1 MSKLFYLIIFLVVP
15 FGGCKSNDLIIN
27 GKHGYQIVIPS
38 SADSIELDA
47 AKQLQYYLFAISQTE
62 ITIVGEEAF
71 NKGNGIFLGHTNYAE
86 TQDIDFI
93 QLEEEGYLYKNR
105 DDNFI
110 IAGGSKK
117 GLLYGVYDLLEFLGV
132 KRYTPDYSFIPK
144 KNSISLPENDTI
156 VVPVFKY
163 RTTSYLWNS
172 SNTGFF
178 DWHKQSSREDWGL
191 FVHTFKVLVPPE
203 KYYKTHPEYF
213 SLIDGKRLPST
224 ELCLSNEAVFNTLV
238 AELKKRIAE
247 NPKPTYWSVSQNDN
261 AKYCQCDNC
270 TELDSIYGGISNQ
283 FAQEGKYKHSGSMIW
298 FINKV
303 AREFPDKVISTLA
316 YRYTREAPDHIK
328 PEKNVNIM
336 LCNIESS
343 RENPV
348 SVTDPHFSND
358 LHNWAKISQNILIWD
373 YITQFVSRNSPFPNL
388 HTIGPNIKLYA
399 NNNVRSLFMQ
409 STNQEDELGHLRC
422 YLTCKL
428 MWNPDADPNAIIDEF
443 LNGYYGAAAP
453 YIGQYIDT
461 MRQSLL
467 TNGFK
472 LGIQGD
478 PRDARDDY
486 LSVDMMK
493 EYNRLFDK
501 AEKAVEKDP
510 QLRQHVQHAALPLL
524 FAEIEIAKQIEID
537 EPRSFYRY
545 TSDGLVD
552 AKPEMKRLVSLFEER
567 AREAGITRIRAR
579 STTLDEYMEN
589 FDRIYAKMDDLDKTI
604 SFKKKIIPLASPV
617 EGPTNLER
625 LTDGVFG
632 CYETWRFPGDLNWLD
647 YIGVHVDF
655 VLDLGEVM
663 PVNSIDMD
671 FVNPQAEAFAR
682 RVILPK
688 YVAYAT
694 SLDGKNYSDDI
705 IISNPHNP
713 DPAENP
719 DIVKIPFYSFTATF
733 ENRKARYIKVHAES
747 PIQMPYW
754 HVWTGSPAILYTDEI
769 VVK

>member
-1 MSKLFYLIIFLVVP
+1 MNKIYYLIILLAISFL
-15 FGGCKSNDLIIN
+15 GCKNNELVIN
-27 GKHGYQIVIPS
+27 ERSDYKIVIPS
-38 SADSIELDA
+38 GADSIELIA
-47 AKQLQYYLFAISQTE
+47 AKKLQHYLFEMSQTE
-62 ITIVGEEAF
+62 IIIVEEDAF
-71 NKGNGIFLGHTNYAE
+71 NNGNGLFLGRTNYAKA
-86 TQDIDFI
+86 QNIDFS
-93 QLEEEGYLYKNR
+93 QLEEDGYSYKNK
-105 DDNFI
+105 DNNFI
-110 IAGGSKK
+110 IAGGSRK
-117 GLLYGVYDLLEFLGV
+117 GLLYGVYDLLEFLGFR
-132 KRYTPDYSFIPK
+132 KYTPDYTFIPK
-144 KNSISLPENDTI
+144 KNSILLPKNDTI

-163 RTTSYLWNS
+163 RTTSYLWKS
-172 SNTGFF
+172 SNSEFL
-178 DWHKQSSREDWGL
+178 DWHKQSSRDDWGL
-191 FVHTFKVLVPPE
+191 FVHTFKVLMPPQ

-213 SLIDGKRLPST
+213 SLIDGKRLPTT
-224 ELCLSNEAVFNTLV
+224 ELCLSNKEVFNTV
-238 AELKKRIAE
+238 VDELKKRIAD

-270 TELDSIYGGISNQ
+270 TELDKIYGGISNQ

-298 FINKV
+298 FVNKV
-303 AREFPDKVISTLA
+303 AREFPDKIISTLA
-316 YRYTREAPDHIK
+316 YRYTREAPDNIK
-328 PEKNVNIM
+328 PEENVNIM
-336 LCNIESS
+336 LCNIEST

-348 SVTDPHFSND
+348 SVTDPDFSND
-358 LHNWAKISQNILIWD
+358 LQNWAKISQNILIWD

-428 MWNPDADPNAIIDEF
+428 MWNPDADPDTIINDF

-461 MRQSLL
+461 MRLSLL
-467 TNGFK
+467 KSDFK
-472 LGIQGD
+472 LKIQGD

-493 EYNRLFDK
+493 EYNQLFDK
-501 AEKAVEKDP
+501 AENAVEKDP
-510 QLRQHVQHAALPLL
+510 QLLQHVQHAGLPLM

-537 EPRSFYRY
+537 KPRSFYMH

-552 AKPEMKRLVSLFEER
+552 AKPEMKKLVSLFEER
-567 AREAGITRIRAR
+567 AKEAGITKIRAR
-579 STTLDEYMEN
+579 STTLEEYMEN
-589 FDRIYAKMDDLDKTI
+589 FDRIYAKMDELDKTI
-604 SFKKKIIPLASPV
+604 SFKKKIIPISSSID
-617 EGPTNLER
+617 GPTNLER

-671 FVNPQAEAFAR
+671 FLNPQAEPFAR

-688 YVAYAT
+688 YVTYAT
-694 SLDGKNYSDDI
+694 SLDGKKYSDDI
-705 IISNPHNP
+705 LITNPHNP

-719 DIVKIPFYSFTATF
+719 DIVKIPFYSFSAKLD
-733 ENRKARYIKVHAES
+733 NRKARYIKVHAES
-747 PIQMPYW
+747 PMKMPSW
-754 HVWTGSPAILYTDEI
+754 HVWTGSPSILYTDEI